1 MDIERLEP
9 EGLTLFK
16 PKVFGDDRG
25 FFLESFRQ
33 SVCDVVGMT
42 LPFVQDNLSRSVRG
56 TLRGLHFQSRNPQ
69 GKMVSVVR
77 GAVFDVAVDIRV
89 GSPTFRHWYGI
100 ELNDENH
107 WQLYVPPGF
116 AHGFLV
122 LSEVADFHYKC
133 TDYYRSDDQG
143 HIRWDDPDI
152 GVTWPLERIGL
163 EAPLLSDKDAV
174 APFLAEL

>member
-9 EGLTLFK
+9 EGLTLLR
-16 PKVFGDDRG
+16 PRVFGDVRG

-33 SVCDVVGMT
+33 SVCDAIGMT

-56 TLRGLHFQSRNPQ
+56 TLRGLHFQPKSPQ
-69 GKMVSVVR
+69 GKLIQVVR
-77 GAVFDVAVDIRV
+77 GVVFDVAVDIRV
-89 GSPTFRHWYGI
+89 GSPTFRHWYGV
-100 ELNDENH
+100 ELSDENH

-122 LSEVADFHYKC
+122 LSEVADLHYRC
-133 TDYYRSDDQG
+133 TDYYRPDDQG

-152 GVTWPLERIGL
+152 GVAWPLERIGL
-163 EAPLLSDKDAV
+163 DAPLLSDKDAV